1 MATSALLSVE
11 AAREA
16 RTSASATADEARS
29 RSVVIFSASALSADL
44 RGTILGQDDVE
55 CREAGTAAEAMALM
69 EAGRPDLLVV
79 DARSAGA
86 EKLVAA
92 VRANPVTRPMSI
104 VVVAAGDFH
113 PSDLHFIVA
122 GANAML
128 RPPAGPEW
136 DERLTTLLHVPPRRE
151 ARLAVLVQYQVAIYE
166 AVQSVGGT
174 ALNVSENGILLETDV
189 PIPVGVDVD
198 LRIHLGDGRPTPL
211 IGCGQLVRHE
221 AARRSGVR
229 FYGLEHDGM
238 ARLRHFVRRH

>member
-1 MATSALLSVE
+1 
-11 AAREA
+11 
-16 RTSASATADEARS
+16 
-29 RSVVIFSASALSADL
+29 VIFSASALSADL
-44 RGTILGQDDVE
+44 RSTILGREDVE
-55 CREAGTAAEAMALM
+55 CREAWTAAEAMALIQ
-69 EAGRPDLLVV
+69 AGRPDLLVV
-79 DARSAGA
+79 DARAPEA

-92 VRANPVTRPMSI
+92 VRTNPVTRPMSI
-104 VVVAAGDFH
+104 VVAAAGDFD
-113 PSDLHFIVA
+113 PSDLHFMVA

-136 DERLTTLLHVPPRRE
+136 DERLTTLLNVPPRRE

-174 ALNVSENGILLETDV
+174 ALNVSENGLLLETDV

-211 IGCGQLVRHE
+211 VGCGQLVRHE